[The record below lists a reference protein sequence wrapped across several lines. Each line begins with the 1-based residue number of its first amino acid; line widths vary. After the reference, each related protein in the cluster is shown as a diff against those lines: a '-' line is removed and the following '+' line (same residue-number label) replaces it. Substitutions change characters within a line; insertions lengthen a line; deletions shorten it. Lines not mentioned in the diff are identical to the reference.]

1 MVEIKMKIKFKNTW
15 RQMSRSMTLISLQH
29 NSSIK
34 KSAKINKIRN
44 EKEELASNRT
54 ETQMLLVIVTQKGNK
69 MDN

>member
-1 MVEIKMKIKFKNTW
+1 MDKPLGIL
-15 RQMSRSMTLISLQH
+15 R
-29 NSSIK
+29 
-34 KSAKINKIRN
+34 KINKIRN